1 MESHTLIQT
10 RTGDQM
16 ARFTYR
22 LGIFV
27 VAFFAAA
34 SPAAAQLTI
43 NYTFDGFYDAN
54 RQGAVIRAGD
64 YIRSQF
70 DARGSITVNFD
81 SQPMGGGGPLAFG
94 GTSYLVQPGTFANG
108 IVFMKATTNTQPF
121 SPPEGDVTW
130 NTSFTNWHTSSTLP
144 VTSGQFDMQSVAL
157 HELSHT
163 MGFASLIDENDG
175 SGLQNNT
182 PGLPDTYSQ
191 LDRFLRVGQAPN
203 APVLVNSNGTFNLSQ
218 QGELTGNNI
227 YFHGEMAMAAN
238 GGLPVRMAGGGDL
251 SHVHTS
257 VTNAVMQPAIP
268 TGVARRT
275 YHNVELAMLID
286 MGWNQFIWKNNTGNW
301 ADNVSNLNS
310 PRWVNV
316 DNDDILSPVGTI
328 TPNLVLRFGGAGGY
342 TSTNNLNLS
351 SNADRFKVNR
361 IILNATAGT
370 STIASNGSNILQF
383 DTTIG
388 ITPLIR
394 QDGAGAFNISHPIEL
409 TASNLQ
415 LGGNGNGNVNLS
427 GPITGTGGLSKIGTS
442 TFELSGA
449 TANSF
454 SGTTT
459 VSGGTLLLNKTPTAD
474 AIDQNLTI
482 ATGGTVVLGNNHQLQ
497 ADGSGARKVTLSGG
511 TLSTGAAAG
520 FSDDVGAF
528 EMTASS
534 TIDLGTGDHELRF
547 NGITGTPTGTLSV
560 LDWAGVGGDFGT
572 QGRVV
577 FAGMGS
583 NPNGDFASFLST
595 VQFEDFGTGATF
607 LATPQG
613 GVYELVPVPE
623 PATILAIAFGSLAGV
638 AAIRRRLKKS
648 PVIGHHLSV

>member
-1 MESHTLIQT
+1 
-10 RTGDQM
+10 M
-16 ARFTYR
+16 ARLAYR

-27 VAFFAAA
+27 IAFFAAA
-34 SPAAAQLTI
+34 SPAAAQSLTI

-54 RQGAVIRAGD
+54 RQAAIIRAGD

-81 SQPMGGGGPLAFG
+81 SQNMGGGGPLAFG
-94 GTSYLVQPGTFANG
+94 GTSYLLQPGTFANG

-130 NTSFTNWHTSSTLP
+130 NTAFSNWYTGVSST
-144 VTSGQFDMQSVAL
+144 VTAGQFDMQSVAL

-163 MGFASLIDENDG
+163 MAFASLIDPNDG
-175 SGLQNNT
+175 SGLQGNT

-191 LDRFLRVGQAPN
+191 LDRFLKVGSAPN
-203 APVLVNSNGTFNLSQ
+203 AIALVNPNGTFNTSQ
-218 QGELTGNNI
+218 TSALTGTNI
-227 YFHGEMAMAAN
+227 FFHGEMAMAAN
-238 GGLPVRMAGGGDL
+238 GGQPVRMAGNGDL
-251 SHVHTS
+251 SHVHNT
-257 VTNAVMQPAIP
+257 VTNSVMQPAIP
-268 TGVARRT
+268 TGTARRT

-286 MGWNQFIWKNNTGNW
+286 MGWNQFIWKDNTGNW
-301 ADNVSNLNS
+301 ADNVVNLNS

-316 DNDDILSPVGTI
+316 DTDDILSPVGTI
-328 TPNLVLRFGGAGGY
+328 TPNLVLRFAGSGGY
-342 TSTNNLNLS
+342 TSTNGLNLS
-351 SNADRFKVNR
+351 GNADRFKVNR

-415 LGGNGNGNVNLS
+415 LGGNGTGNVNLS
-427 GPITGTGGLSKIGTS
+427 GPITGNGGLSKIGTS
-442 TFELSGA
+442 TFELSGS

-454 SGTTT
+454 SGATT

-474 AIDQNLTI
+474 AIDQNLAI

-497 ADGSGARKVTLSGG
+497 GDGSGGRKVTLSGG
-511 TLSTGAAAG
+511 TFSTGATAG
-520 FSDDVGAF
+520 FSDVVGLF

-534 TIDLGTGDHELRF
+534 TIDLGSGDHELRF
-547 NGITGTPTGTLSV
+547 SGITGTPSGSLSV
-560 LDWAGVGGDFGT
+560 LDWVGTGGDFGT

-583 NPNGDFASFLST
+583 DPNAAFASFLST
-595 VQFEDFGTGATF
+595 VQFEDFGTGGAF
-607 LATPQG
+607 LFTG
-613 GVYELVPVPE
+613 ETGVYELVPVPE
-623 PATILAIAFGSLAGV
+623 PATILAIAFGTLAGG
-638 AAIRRRLKKS
+638 AAIRRRFKKS
-648 PVIGHHLSV
+648 SAIGHHLSV